1 MGDSRKR
8 TRNAGAGTTGAERR
22 NVRRVSA
29 GKGMSSMADSM
40 NTAADTLANAMREVA
55 TTLRPADVAIAPG
68 CTIVDAN
75 TNVPT
80 AIGLIEQNE
89 DLSDNEFSDAAQC
102 ITKNPIIATVYL
114 SMSKQASRSR
124 YIHKQVDGFRGL
136 EG

>member
-22 NVRRVSA
+22 NMRRVSA
-29 GKGMSSMADSM
+29 GEGMSLMADSM

-68 CTIVDAN
+68 RTIVDAN

-80 AIGLIEQNE
+80 AIGLIERNE
-89 DLSDNEFSDAAQC
+89 DLSDNEFSDATQC

-124 YIHKQVDGFRGL
+124 YIRKQVDGFRGL

>member
-1 MGDSRKR
+1 MGDSRKCM
-8 TRNAGAGTTGAERR
+8 RNAGAGTTGAECR
-22 NVRRVSA
+22 NMRHVST
-29 GKGMSSMADSM
+29 GEGMSSMADSM
-40 NTAADTLANAMREVA
+40 NTATDTLANAMREVA
-55 TTLRPADVAIAPG
+55 TTLCPADVAIAPSH
-68 CTIVDAN
+68 TIVNAN

-80 AIGLIEQNE
+80 AIGLIERNE